1 MFGIVVFFPFPV
13 PQVAR
18 SHESAG
24 DASRKVRRR
33 LESQCHVDEWVKDI
47 VISLNAMFSGSEE
60 QGSFDGGGALH
71 FEPVPVLAKA

>member
-1 MFGIVVFFPFPV
+1 MAPSVRHRGLFPFPV

-60 QGSFDGGGALH
+60 QGSFDGGGRFTLSQS
-71 FEPVPVLAKA
+71 L